1 MDGSVSR
8 TREIHNE
15 IVDSIDVPAGRRQVQ
30 QDAVDRLADS
40 MSRIGLRT
48 PISIKVDVD
57 AETWTLV
64 AGAHRL
70 AAAKKLGWQWIE
82 CFHIDGD
89 ETDAR
94 MVEIAENLH
103 RAELT
108 ALERSE
114 QIEEWRRLCEEKVRN
129 GCAPVAGGQQPKQRG
144 VRSAAKELGV
154 SEASVRNASAMAALS
169 PEAKEAAREEGVDN
183 STRLLV
189 EASKAP
195 KEQQAAVV
203 HDLAHARR
211 NRVDA
216 DVRNR
221 AAREVAEIIAEYV
234 PGGAW
239 DGIKANLYAAGAANI
254 ANELTN
260 VTGQSIMGREW
271 S

>member
-1 MDGSVSR
+1 MDGSVNR

-30 QDAVDRLADS
+30 QEAVDRLADS

-48 PISIKVDVD
+48 PISIQVDVD

-114 QIEEWRRLCEEKVRN
+114 QIEEWRRLCEKVRTVA
-129 GCAPVAGGQQPKQRG
+129 APSGGAQPKEKGQR
-144 VRSAAKELGV
+144 AAARELGI
-154 SEASVRNASAMAALS
+154 SEKAVRKAGKVASLS
-169 PEAKEAAREEGVDN
+169 DEAKQAAREAGLDDNQSALLEAAR
-183 STRLLV
+183 
-189 EASKAP
+189 AP
-195 KEQQAAVV
+195 KERQAAVV

-260 VTGQSIMGREW
+260 VTGQSVMGSEW